1 MESLLDPGR
10 LDQVVGRRVAAS
22 PLHRSH
28 PTDGENVR
36 QFEASQVY
44 GRRQPACRA
53 DGRVRTPV
61 SGPSAGGHES
71 GRAVASVADPGLAG
85 ARARRAALAGVVL
98 AALLALSL
106 AMASSPAVAETA
118 PVDGPFVGVGREV
131 RPAVVSIRT
140 VRAVNA
146 EGMGTGPL
154 QEMYRQFFP
163 DEDGQGGRF
172 ESPSTGSG
180 FVVAAGG
187 DILTNN
193 HVIDGADE
201 VFVRFGGEQREYRAT
216 VVGAD
221 PATDLALLRIDP
233 AGRKLPVL
241 VFGDSDALEVGAW
254 AVAVG
259 NPFGNL
265 ESTLTVGVVSAKGR
279 GDLLIGGQTPRYQDF
294 IQTDASI
301 NHGNSGGPLVD
312 VRGRVVGVNTAISE
326 RGQGI
331 GFAVPSNLART
342 VYGQLRD
349 NGRVVRGY
357 VGVWTEDLVTVVG
370 EERAGEPEAGVR
382 VLKVAPGSPAAA
394 AGLQPGDIITRFA
407 GQPAGTNRQLQ
418 FRIAGAAPGVAVEVE
433 LSRGGRLQTLR
444 VTPVDGADEATGPA
458 AAPVRG
464 DWLGLEVAALDGGDA
479 RVARLKE
486 LLGVTAAAGVI
497 VVAVEDGG
505 PGAAA
510 GISPGDVLV
519 SVDGRRIEDLADW
532 GQVRD
537 DNTAVPAPLT
547 ILVRTGDVERYVQ
560 VEPRR
565 AGVEN

>member
-1 MESLLDPGR
+1 MSNG
-10 LDQVVGRRVAAS
+10 A
-22 PLHRSH
+22 
-28 PTDGENVR
+28 
-36 QFEASQVY
+36 
-44 GRRQPACRA
+44 
-53 DGRVRTPV
+53 
-61 SGPSAGGHES
+61 
-71 GRAVASVADPGLAG
+71 GLAG
-85 ARARRAALAGVVL
+85 ASLAGASLAGAAWAILALAALAVAL
-98 AALLALSL
+98 AA
-106 AMASSPAVAETA
+106 PARAQSGEA
-118 PVDGPFVGVGREV
+118 RGAGDSPFVGVGRQV

-154 QEMYRQFFP
+154 QEMFRQFFP
-163 DEDGQGGRF
+163 DEQGQGGRF

-180 FVVAAGG
+180 FIVAADG
-187 DILTNN
+187 DILTNH

-201 VFVRFGGEQREYRAT
+201 LFVRFGGEQREYRARL
-216 VVGAD
+216 VGTD

-233 AGRKLPVL
+233 AGRRLPTL
-241 VFGDSDALEVGAW
+241 EFGDSEALEVGAW
-254 AVAVG
+254 AIAVG

-265 ESTLTVGVVSAKGR
+265 ESSLTVGVVSAKGR

-331 GFAVPSNLART
+331 GFAVPSNLARA
-342 VYGQLRD
+342 VYAQLRD

-357 VGVWTEDLVTVVG
+357 VGMWTEDLVTVVG
-370 EERAGEPEAGVR
+370 EERAGEPAAGVR
-382 VLKVAPGSPAAA
+382 VLKVAPGSPAAL
-394 AGLQPGDIITRFA
+394 AGVQPGDIITEFA
-407 GQPAGTNRQLQ
+407 GKPAGTNRQLQ
-418 FRIAGAAPGVAVEVE
+418 FRIAEAAPGKALVVV
-433 LSRGGRLQTLR
+433 LVRDGRAQEIS
-444 VTPVDGADEATGPA
+444 VTPVDAQADDAAGGASQAPA
-458 AAPVRG
+458 
-464 DWLGLEVAALDGGDA
+464 WLGLEVAALDGGDE

-486 LLGVTAAAGVI
+486 MLGVRAAAGVI
-497 VVAVEDGG
+497 VVAVADDG

-519 SVDGRRIEDLADW
+519 SVDGKRIEGLPDW
-532 GQVRD
+532 EQVRSEH
-537 DNTAVPAPLT
+537 TAVPAPLV
-547 ILVRTGDVERYVQ
+547 ILLRTGDVERYVQ